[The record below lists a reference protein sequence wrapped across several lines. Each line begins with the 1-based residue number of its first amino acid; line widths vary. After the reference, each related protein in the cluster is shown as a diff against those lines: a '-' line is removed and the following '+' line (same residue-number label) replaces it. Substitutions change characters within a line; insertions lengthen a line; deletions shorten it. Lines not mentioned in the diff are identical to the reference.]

1 MCPHKVKRGLPR
13 PDMLAQNPAYV
24 GVGGL
29 GVGDSE
35 EEGLDWEEVG
45 WRSSWEEA
53 G

>member
-1 MCPHKVKRGLPR
+1 MRSLSIQEVGVAH
-13 PDMLAQNPAYV
+13 V